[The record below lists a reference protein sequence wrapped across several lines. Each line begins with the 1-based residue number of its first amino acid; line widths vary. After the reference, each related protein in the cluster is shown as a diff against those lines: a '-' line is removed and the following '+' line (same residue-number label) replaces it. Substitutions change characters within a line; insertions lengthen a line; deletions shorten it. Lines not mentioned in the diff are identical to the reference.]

1 MKNVD
6 LIIIGGGP
14 AGYETALLAAKNG
27 LQTVLIESKKL
38 GGTCL
43 NEGCIPTK
51 CLCRSAE
58 IKRLLGSHNTL
69 NTFGVEDISYSFNI
83 NNAIQRKNQV
93 VDTLNGGIKAMLKAV
108 GVEVI
113 YGNASFKSGH
123 VIAIDFA
130 DNETNDLAET
140 EYTAPYIMIRSEEHT
155 SELQSQR

>member
-83 NNAIQRKNQV
+83 NNAILRKN
-93 VDTLNGGIKAMLKAV
+93 
-108 GVEVI
+108 
-113 YGNASFKSGH
+113 
-123 VIAIDFA
+123 
-130 DNETNDLAET
+130 
-140 EYTAPYIMIRSEEHT
+140 
-155 SELQSQR
+155 